1 MSGGAGVYWHD
12 EFDIPKME
20 LLTAAYEGNIRKV
33 GELLR
38 NGVHIDSCDD
48 DHVTALQIAA
58 FNGNNQMVLYL
69 LDEGAD
75 LEMCNQVGMTPF
87 HHACREGRMTV
98 VETLL
103 QRGADIHRTTLAN
116 SFIQISV

>member
-1 MSGGAGVYWHD
+1 MGV
-12 EFDIPKME
+12 
-20 LLTAAYEGNIRKV
+20 N
-33 GELLR
+33 
-38 NGVHIDSCDD
+38 IDSYDD

-58 FNGNNQMVLYL
+58 FNGNNAMVTYL

-75 LEMCNQVGMTPF
+75 LEACNQVGMTPF

-103 QRGADIHRTTLAN
+103 QRGADIHRTT
-116 SFIQISV
+116 